1 MPKVFARGTN
11 LVSNK
16 RVILW
21 IKFSQSIYKNK
32 LSWKIFFWEV
42 EIRKASFEMAAT
54 AGRISVFSIWKSL
67 RVLQNA
73 CIKIVALA
81 IYTHLFFSYTYTVLF
96 CWTIKSCCDR
106 CFSQQNKN
114 IIVWGLVSILQTAHT
129 TCSNSC
135 NSRRYTANANVNVEA
150 NC

>member
-1 MPKVFARGTN
+1 MSKVFARGTN

-32 LSWKIFFWEV
+32 LWWKFFFLRSGNKKSKFWNGRNSWKNISFFHMK
-42 EIRKASFEMAAT
+42 I
-54 AGRISVFSIWKSL
+54 
-67 RVLQNA
+67 
-73 CIKIVALA
+73 IKVVALA
-81 IYTHLFFSYTYTVLF
+81 IYTHLFFSYKHTVLF
-96 CWTIKSCCDR
+96 CWIIKSCCDR